1 MACLQANEEAWQ
13 LLVVDLL
20 RKQGTGLGVL
30 AGIVAALTNA
40 ASPDS
45 RAACFR
51 LDADVVVDKAAQ
63 VNEFLAYCAVEH

>member
-1 MACLQANEEAWQ
+1 
-13 LLVVDLL
+13 
-20 RKQGTGLGVL
+20 
-30 AGIVAALTNA
+30 VAALTNA